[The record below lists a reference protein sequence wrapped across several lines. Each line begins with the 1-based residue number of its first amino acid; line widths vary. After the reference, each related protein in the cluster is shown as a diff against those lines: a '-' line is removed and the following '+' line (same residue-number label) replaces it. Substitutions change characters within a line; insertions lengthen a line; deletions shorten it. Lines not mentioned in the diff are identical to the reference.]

1 MPRVI
6 KADHADFDIT
16 IDVTAVDSEGNV
28 VKGSKLPEGFS
39 LTLVSDNVDA
49 FEVLP
54 STDNPLLFRAHVGGP
69 TPEGDPNPANLVAT
83 LTDADGVVLATDAE
97 AIVVTA
103 GDPAAIKGITVNFP
117 ADIPNT

>member
-6 KADHADFDIT
+6 KADHPDFDIL
-16 IDVTAVDSEGNV
+16 IEVESVDSEGNV
-28 VKGSKLPEGFS
+28 VKGGGLPEGNT

-49 FEVLP
+49 FEVTA
-54 STDNPLLFRAHVGGP
+54 SADNPLKFRAHVGGP
-69 TPEGDPNPANLVAT
+69 TAEGDPNPANLVAT

-117 ADIPNT
+117 SDIPNV